1 MLPQEKLD
9 QLAAMLR
16 EWSRQD
22 FGDLPEFIAGEWSRR
37 NLDAM
42 IGDIEVAAQYAPTV
56 TR

>member
-1 MLPQEKLD
+1 LPQEKLD